1 MLVIVSASMWMPL
14 ASRSPRAASETACWN
29 RSRSVMSSSMVSVP
43 AMDRSDPSST
53 FFTIVSIWLSGSPMN
68 RSAAARRRSG
78 SRAILNIAWPVMSTP
93 TPCLLTAAFS
103 LVRPISTWRAVSCRR
118 PTLLMSGQ
126 TNVPP
131 PTTTLTPLSS
141 SVVTVPAASRNLLPC
156 APEMMSASF
165 APATRY
171 LRAARSA
178 SMTMTAMVAKIS
190 CVIVID
196 TLIPSFHSRDAPAV
210 LRRRHLSN
218 GDAHPVD
225 RDDLDVTASGDRGRR
240 DGGQDL
246 HRAVVGE
253 TDRAARPRP
262 DAHGDASGPSDKV
275 LESGRLGRLGPAEA
289 AKDQERERET
299 GQPERR
305 RRAELS
311 DGPEAEGDAAEQA
324 AEAEHRE
331 ETEQQRGHG
340 RMLDAHE
347 REPQVR
353 HPDRHVHAQPRA
365 TAQDGEEEEHRAKQR
380 RAGEEELQRAVRD
393 HRGSPAFLEG
403 GSPLLPVSVYRAWQG
418 RGTARGRSVADVDDL
433 LLGEEIERRGAAL
446 TIPEAR
452 VLHAAERH
460 VRLPAEGRQVHVE
473 HARL

>member
-311 DGPEAEGDAAEQA
+311 DGPRWKATRPNRPPRPNIARKPSSSGVTDGSSTCTTRTNGNGRYGIRIGTCTRSRAPPPRMERKRSIAPSSAEPVKRSSNASFATIADRQLSWKAGRRYFQYQFTALGKAAVPLA
-324 AEAEHRE
+324 
-331 ETEQQRGHG
+331 
-340 RMLDAHE
+340 
-347 REPQVR
+347 V
-353 HPDRHVHAQPRA
+353 AQ
-365 TAQDGEEEEHRAKQR
+365 
-380 RAGEEELQRAVRD
+380 
-393 HRGSPAFLEG
+393 
-403 GSPLLPVSVYRAWQG
+403 
-418 RGTARGRSVADVDDL
+418 
-433 LLGEEIERRGAAL
+433 
-446 TIPEAR
+446 
-452 VLHAAERH
+452 
-460 VRLPAEGRQVHVE
+460 
-473 HARL
+473 